1 METVAITLL
10 ILVVLVLGGWL
21 VWSAARA
28 GRRDHAAPA
37 PMPAPG
43 SIVHRDGD
51 RVVLDLTVDDPSAPA
66 VQRLALDLAAR
77 TFAHQPE
84 LRSLTIVDRTG
95 RELLRTSREDA
106 MTRAATLP
114 PELSVGS
121 GRQRRHAPD
130 PLGHRATG
138 TGTASGSTAPAEQEP
153 IRALG
158 PRPFAARFELSRAV
172 TDRLGDP
179 TDPGEVIAAIL
190 AAGGRE
196 VQRHG
201 DLVVAGDIAVI
212 AVDVGDDAERA
223 LSRGFVRIRDS
234 GMPRGIVIRLG
245 YVDPALV
252 RRHDRAAPHVHHLDV
267 TSVQTMADATVVG
280 ADPIDLALAHRTFPQ
295 TG

>member
-1 METVAITLL
+1 METAAIIVL
-10 ILVVLVLGGWL
+10 IVVVLVLGGWL
-21 VWSAARA
+21 VWSAARS
-28 GRRDHAAPA
+28 GRRGHAAPA
-37 PMPAPG
+37 PPPATG
-43 SIVHRDGD
+43 TIVHRDGD

-84 LRSLTIVDRTG
+84 LRSVTIVDRTG
-95 RELLRTSREDA
+95 RELLRTTREDA

-114 PELSVGS
+114 PELSVGAS
-121 GRQRRHAPD
+121 RQRRRAPD
-130 PLGHRATG
+130 PLGHD
-138 TGTASGSTAPAEQEP
+138 GTASGGEAPPEQER

-158 PRPFAARFELSRAV
+158 PRPFAARFELSPAV

-179 TDPGEVIAAIL
+179 TDPGDVISAIL
-190 AAGGRE
+190 AAGGRD
-196 VQRHG
+196 VQRQG
-201 DLVVAGDIAVI
+201 DLVVAGDVAVI

-280 ADPIDLALAHRTFPQ
+280 ADPIALALAHRTFSQ